1 MKDKLTIIP
10 AKRSR
15 STPRPA
21 SQSPAQ
27 FAGDF
32 ERARVEFSSFLD
44 ERILSHPQLPNYRP
58 PMIGFY
64 TPEEERILRSQNR
77 QLKELSETGTGGS
90 KIGGVSNKLESLL
103 ALRDTFPLRSEA
115 ISQFHLKLSEAEKSV
130 IQEREEMTNEWARR
144 ERETLRLGGLDALMS
159 GLNPLPHRK
168 AEEKL
173 SIFRAE
179 LRKKLEKNRALSIL
193 KNQFVRLEM
202 EKQTLG
208 NLAALSVQLE
218 KAERG

>member
-1 MKDKLTIIP
+1 MTIVP

-21 SQSPAQ
+21 SPSPAQ

-44 ERILSHPQLPNYRP
+44 ERILSHPQLQNYRP

-64 TPEEERILRSQNR
+64 SPEEEKVLRTQHR
-77 QLKELSETGTGGS
+77 QLKELSETGAGGL
-90 KIGGVSNKLESLL
+90 KVGGVSNKLESLL
-103 ALRDTFPLRSEA
+103 ALRDTFPLRAEA

-130 IQEREEMTNEWARR
+130 IQEREEMTNEWTRR
-144 ERETLRLGGLDALMS
+144 ERETLRLGGIDALMS
-159 GLNPLPHRK
+159 GVNPLPQRK

-173 SIFRAE
+173 LIFRTE
-179 LRKKLEKNRALSIL
+179 LRKKLEKNRALSLL
-193 KNQFVRLEM
+193 KSQFIRLEM

-208 NLAALSVQLE
+208 NLTALNSQLE
-218 KAERG
+218 KAEQG